1 MATSANVI
9 EYRVMTLDGRNV
21 GLHRQHLLCKEH
33 WEDLIKFQPLE
44 NHTIQAYGYDEED
57 EYWESEDIHNLKEFL
72 ERKAKVSKTLRE
84 ALNNSK

>member
-9 EYRVMTLDGRNV
+9 EYRIMTLDDKNV

-57 EYWESEDIHNLKEFL
+57 EYWESEEIENLKDFL
-72 ERKAKVSKTLRE
+72 IRKAKYNKDLKE
-84 ALNNSK
+84 ALNNK

>member
-1 MATSANVI
+1 MSTSANVI
-9 EYRVMTLDGRNV
+9 EYRIMTLDDKNV

-33 WEDLIKFQPLE
+33 WEDLLKFQPLE

-72 ERKAKVSKTLRE
+72 DKKAKHNKTLKE
-84 ALNNSK
+84 LLYNK